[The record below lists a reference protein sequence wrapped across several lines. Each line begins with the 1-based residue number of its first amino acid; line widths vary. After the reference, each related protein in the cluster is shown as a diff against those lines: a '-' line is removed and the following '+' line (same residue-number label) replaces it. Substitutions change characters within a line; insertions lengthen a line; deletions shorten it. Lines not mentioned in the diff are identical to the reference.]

1 MLPRSMAEF
10 DYIIVGAGSAGCVLA
25 NRLTESGRHRVL
37 LLEAGGSDSSPWIRV
52 PVGYARTFTDP
63 RFNWMY
69 RTEPE
74 PALDDRIAFW
84 PRGKVLGGSSSINA
98 MLFVRGQPSDYEDW
112 RSAGNPG
119 WGWRDVLPYF
129 RKLEDHAWGESE
141 YHGAGGPVHVHDPS
155 ATVHPL
161 CRTFLEAC
169 AESGIPITRD
179 FNGADTEGAGLWQ
192 VTIRDGVRVSS
203 ASAYLRPVLRR
214 HNLEVATGARATR
227 VLFSGAAA
235 TGVEYLRA
243 GSRRTAT
250 ARREVLLSAGA
261 IGSPPLLELSGVGDP
276 EMLRGLQ
283 IPVIAPLRNVGRGL
297 QDHVC
302 VSYFYR
308 SRVPTLNDELAPFLG
323 KARAALRYALRRDG
337 PLSMSVN
344 QAGAFVRSR
353 PELARPNLHIYFNPA
368 SYSTTTSG
376 QSRRLLNPDPFPGFL
391 MSFNTCR
398 PTSRGS
404 VHLRSPDPLASPA
417 IAPNSLST
425 PEDVADVYEGSRMLR
440 RISAA
445 GPLAA
450 VIESELLPGEGVR
463 SDAEVLQDF
472 RRRAGSVFHPCGT
485 CAMGPDA
492 TASVVDP
499 RLRVHGVA
507 NLRVVDASVFP
518 TVTSGNINA
527 PTLMV
532 AEKAADLILE
542 DAGDSGHSHV
552 SRPARERE
560 TTSALAEC
568 SAPETE

>member
-1 MLPRSMAEF
+1 MGEF

-25 NRLTESGRHRVL
+25 NRLSAGGRHRVL

-63 RFNWMY
+63 HYNWMY

-74 PALDDRIAFW
+74 PALENRSAFW

-98 MLFVRGQPSDYEDW
+98 MVFVRGQPSDYEDW

-119 WGWRDVLPYF
+119 WGWQDVLPYF
-129 RKLEDHAWGESE
+129 RKLEDHAWGASE

-161 CRTFLEAC
+161 CATFLTAC
-169 AESGIPITRD
+169 AEAGIAITRD
-179 FNGADTEGAGLWQ
+179 FNGAEPEGAGLWQ

-203 ASAYLRPVLRR
+203 ATAYLRPALRR
-214 HNLEVATGARATR
+214 PNLEVATGARAAR
-227 VLFSGAAA
+227 VLFTGATASGVAYSR
-235 TGVEYLRA
+235 G
-243 GSRRTAT
+243 GSQLTAT

-261 IGSPPLLELSGVGDP
+261 IGSPQLLELSGVGDP
-276 EMLRGLQ
+276 ELLRRLG
-283 IPVIAPLRNVGRGL
+283 IPVVAALPAVGRGL

-308 SRVPTLNDELAPFLG
+308 SRVPTLNDELGPFLG
-323 KARAALRYALRRDG
+323 KARAALRYALRRQG
-337 PLSMSVN
+337 PLAMSVN

-353 PELARPNLHIYFNPA
+353 PGLTRPNLHLYFNPA

-376 QSRRLLNPDPFPGFL
+376 QSRRMLNPDPFPGFL

-404 VHLRSPDPLASPA
+404 VHLRSPDPLGSPA
-417 IAPNSLST
+417 IVPNSLAT
-425 PEDVADVYEGSRMLR
+425 PEDVADVYEGARMLR

-445 GPLAA
+445 KPLAA
-450 VIESELLPGEGVR
+450 VIESELLPGEQIR
-463 SDAEVLQDF
+463 TDAEVLQDF
-472 RRRAGSVFHPCGT
+472 RRRAGSVFHPSGT

-492 TASVVDP
+492 MSSVVDP
-499 RLRVHGVA
+499 RLRVHGVSH
-507 NLRVVDASVFP
+507 LRVIDASVFP
-518 TVTSGNINA
+518 AVTSGNINA

-542 DAGDSGHSHV
+542 E
-552 SRPARERE
+552 SRG
-560 TTSALAEC
+560 
-568 SAPETE
+568 